1 MKNVEYWQPELETMP
16 RQQLEELQ
24 VEKLRRTIDIC
35 LQSPFYKR
43 VLGERGITSDTIKT
57 IDDVRRLPFTTKQD
71 LRENYPFGLVGGN
84 MKDAIRYRHRLIM
97 MMEGRIVYDVRG
109 EEKKNLKVEDL
120 LAKFSL
126 AGEMNDKLLLG

>member
-16 RQQLEELQ
+16 RQQLEALQ

-84 MKDAIRYRHRLIM
+84 MKDAIRYGNRLIM